1 MQIPIDSQKILSYSK
16 DFKNKN
22 LISFMYDPD
31 QGLTHLVNEK
41 ENDSRK
47 LVMNAPAKTD
57 VKGLLERLPY
67 KLEDD
72 TEIILFLNGQLKPN
86 ISGSCDVKIF
96 KDLVK
101 NAIANKKIELSDIK
115 ERSLKKKIKDEPL
128 KYNIYI
134 DSNLNQIKTVA
145 GSEHSK
151 YKIVDR
157 LSANVNG
164 SGELHYSSGFAE
176 VINVL
181 SGEIKFY
188 AVENGPLWI
197 MQDTNQMKLRYLI
210 APTPESICWYQ

>member
-1 MQIPIDSQKILSYSK
+1 
-16 DFKNKN
+16 
-22 LISFMYDPD
+22 MYDPD

-57 VKGLLERLPY
+57 MKGLLERLPY

-164 SGELHYSSGFAE
+164 SGELHYSSGIAE

-210 APTPESICWYQ
+210 APNPESICWYQ